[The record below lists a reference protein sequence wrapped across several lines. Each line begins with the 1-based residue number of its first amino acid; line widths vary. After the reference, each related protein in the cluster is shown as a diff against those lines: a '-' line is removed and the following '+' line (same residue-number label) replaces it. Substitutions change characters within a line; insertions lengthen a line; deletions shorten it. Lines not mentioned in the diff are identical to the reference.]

1 MWCDQY
7 RYSMTLP
14 GVSLG
19 NRILIVI
26 GTRPEAIKM
35 LPLVRAFREDSRF
48 DCIVVSTG
56 QHQRLVEEVLGA
68 AGIEPDISL
77 NAVSPGMSLNGL
89 FSAVMTAFERFVRS
103 KYGDHSAAGF
113 GAPSPGYPA
122 ATFVHGDTSSAAA
135 TALASFHLRIPVVHV
150 EAGLRTSDTLS
161 PFPEELNRQ
170 LISRIAAFHLAPTYR
185 NEENLIREGVRHGKI
200 FVTGNTAIDA
210 LLWASQLSVPY
221 GDPALDDLETDTGTP
236 VVVVTAHRRE
246 NWGAGLERI
255 GTAVAQ
261 LAERY
266 PDVRFI
272 VPLHPNPT
280 VAGVFRSLL
289 NGRSNVDLIAPLAY
303 REFARL
309 LGRAAFAITDS
320 GGIQEEA
327 PTLGTPVLV
336 VRETTERLEG
346 VEAGTVELVGTDP
359 DRIVRAASLLLD
371 DPSELARRGARRNPY
386 GDGRAAQRIV
396 DACAYVAFGD
406 QAPTPYGSGF
416 NRVEILRAGGYQED
430 TTAPA
435 PERAS
440 RLIEDMASD

>member
-1 MWCDQY
+1 
-7 RYSMTLP
+7 MTLLD
-14 GVSLG
+14 VSLG

-35 LPLVRAFREDSRF
+35 LPLIQAFRQDPRF
-48 DCIVVSTG
+48 DCVVVSTG

-68 AGIEPDISL
+68 AGIAPDVSL
-77 NAVSPGMSLNGL
+77 NAASPGMSLNGL

-103 KYGDHSAAGF
+103 TYGDHSAAGF
-113 GAPSPGYPA
+113 RAPPPGYPA
-122 ATFVHGDTSSAAA
+122 ATFVHGDTSSAAS
-135 TALASFHLRIPVVHV
+135 TALASFHLQIPVVHV

-200 FVTGNTAIDA
+200 FVSGNTAIDA
-210 LLWASQLSVPY
+210 LLWASKLSVPY
-221 GDPALDDLETDTGTP
+221 GDPALDDLETDTETP

-255 GTAVAQ
+255 GTAVAR
-261 LAERY
+261 LADRY
-266 PDVRFI
+266 PGVRFV
-272 VPLHPNPT
+272 VPLHPNPA
-280 VAGVFRSLL
+280 VAGVLRGLL
-289 NGRSNVDLIAPLAY
+289 NDRSNVALIAPLGY

-327 PTLGTPVLV
+327 PALGTPVIV

-346 VEAGTVELVGTDP
+346 VEAGTVELVGTDS
-359 DRIVRAASLLLD
+359 DRIVSAAALLLD
-371 DPSELARRGARRNPY
+371 DPGELARRGARRNPY

-396 DACAYVAFGD
+396 DACAYVAFG
-406 QAPTPYGSGF
+406 APAPAPYGSGF
-416 NRVEILRAGGYQED
+416 NRAEVLLAAGREENA
-430 TTAPA
+430 TAPA
-435 PERAS
+435 PARAS
-440 RLIEDMASD
+440 RLVGDMASD

>member
-7 RYSMTLP
+7 RCSMTLP

-346 VEAGTVELVGTDP
+346 VEAGRSSSSEPTPIASCAPLPCCSTTRVSSRGEGPGAIPTATVE
-359 DRIVRAASLLLD
+359 RHSASST
-371 DPSELARRGARRNPY
+371 P
-386 GDGRAAQRIV
+386 
-396 DACAYVAFGD
+396 
-406 QAPTPYGSGF
+406 APTLHSATRPHAIRKRIQPSRDPPRRRLSG
-416 NRVEILRAGGYQED
+416 RYHRPSPRACVATDRRHGE
-430 TTAPA
+430 
-435 PERAS
+435 
-440 RLIEDMASD
+440 